1 MVQKSSLNIFLTS
14 RTSISFRENFHV
26 YIRFSDNSLKLDRIE
41 NVGLNQL
48 VFSFQNQTDDSDI
61 RMKLGNSL
69 MPNKPIV
76 HTDSLQ

>member
-14 RTSISFRENFHV
+14 RTSINFRENFHV